1 MIHYSHFAARGAAR
15 APLLLAAGSLAVIAG
30 LLGEPQAGAGT
41 PAVAGAL
48 SIDQPANSAPIL
60 RFGPRPDRVH
70 NGIDP
75 AAVAP
80 EHGPAATPHLGL
92 ALFNR
97 DRMAA
102 GLPPL
107 SESKMLDVI
116 AATRAQQMT
125 TDGLTHVR
133 PGNTV
138 MAVTQ
143 LLRQNGVSYT
153 WDGENI
159 FWSGGPPFDD
169 ALTAAES
176 WWMSSPEHRDNVLGL
191 HFRQV
196 GIGTAIDGGKM
207 YISAVFTD

>member
-1 MIHYSHFAARGAAR
+1 MIHYSQFAARGAAR
-15 APLLLAAGSLAVIAG
+15 GPLLLAVGSLAVLAG
-30 LLGEPQAGAGT
+30 LLGEPQAGAGA
-41 PAVAGAL
+41 PAVADTLADNQA
-48 SIDQPANSAPIL
+48 SISAPPL

-80 EHGPAATPHLGL
+80 SHGPAAEPHLGL

-97 DRMAA
+97 DRAAA
-102 GLPPL
+102 GLPLL
-107 SESKMLDVI
+107 SESKVLDVI

-125 TDGLTHVR
+125 VDGLTHMR
-133 PGNTV
+133 PGTTV

-143 LLRQNGVSYT
+143 LLQQNAVTYR

-169 ALTAAES
+169 ALTSAET
-176 WWMSSPEHRDNVLGL
+176 WWMTSPEHRDNILGP

-196 GIGTAIDGGKM
+196 GIGTAIEGGKM